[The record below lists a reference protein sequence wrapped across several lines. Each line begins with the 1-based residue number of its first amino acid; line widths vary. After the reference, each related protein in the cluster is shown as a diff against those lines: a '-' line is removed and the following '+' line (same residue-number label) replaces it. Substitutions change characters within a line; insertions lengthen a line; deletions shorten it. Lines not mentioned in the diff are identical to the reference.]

1 MPPAAQVAL
10 LPKVLFHA
18 IPLALPISYFLLP
31 PFHFADMQITIAQV
45 ALTGTV
51 PAEDV
56 QDFQFASDSPVQT
69 VSALGAADIALFP
82 RGNKQVTFTFT
93 IQRQHDSAEAAA
105 YFVPSYEAP
114 FPVQGLLTYATA
126 AGTLYMASAVAV
138 VVRASVTGA
147 TSTLSYRVTGGG
159 FLQTAPSA

>member
-1 MPPAAQVAL
+1 
-10 LPKVLFHA
+10 
-18 IPLALPISYFLLP
+18 
-31 PFHFADMQITIAQV
+31 MQITIAQI

-56 QDFQFASDSPVQT
+56 QDFQFAPESPVQT
-69 VSALGAADIALFP
+69 VTALGAADIAQFP
-82 RGNKQVTFTFT
+82 RGNKKITFTFT

-105 YFVPSYEAP
+105 YFVPSYEAS

-138 VVRASVTGA
+138 VVRATVTGA

-159 FLQTAPSA
+159 FLTSAPAS